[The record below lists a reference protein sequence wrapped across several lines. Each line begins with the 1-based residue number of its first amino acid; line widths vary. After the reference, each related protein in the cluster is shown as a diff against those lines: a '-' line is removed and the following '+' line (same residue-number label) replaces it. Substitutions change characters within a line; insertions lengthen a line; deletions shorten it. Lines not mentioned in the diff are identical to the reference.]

1 MIEFLEKGKA
11 DVVRPIPKDL
21 EAITNRLH
29 KNFTYSE
36 QLRNTCKISSTL
48 YINDTSKAQ
57 SNSRIAP
64 ALYSNFFSSEHILPE
79 AVDATCLADISGIEK
94 MRAVREK
101 TLREVEQDIRVIAS
115 MVDLQPMFE
124 FNRSTKEQ
132 VEQLVLAFNG
142 RLDKILQVCIDI
154 HRWNNTPSDGL
165 PTPDS
170 ICAPNL
176 IIPEYMLNWDL
187 PSMVSCPTRMALQF
201 KDALLWLNP
210 VTIIDCEL
218 YNKEN
223 VITNFIDTIVHAD
236 NALEIFL

>member
-1 MIEFLEKGKA
+1 MIEILEKGKA

-21 EAITNRLH
+21 EDITNRLH

-64 ALYSNFFSSEHILPE
+64 ALYSNIFSSEHILPE
-79 AVDATCLADISGIEK
+79 AVGATCLADISGIEK
-94 MRAVREK
+94 MHAVREK
-101 TLREVEQDIRVIAS
+101 TLREVEQDIRVIAN
-115 MVDLQPMFE
+115 MVDLQPMFK
-124 FNRSTKEQ
+124 FDRSTKEQ

-142 RLDKILQVCIDI
+142 RLDKILQVCLDI
-154 HRWNNTPSDGL
+154 HRWCTTSSDVTPAL
-165 PTPDS
+165 DS
-170 ICAPNL
+170 ICASDL
-176 IIPEYMLNWDL
+176 GIPEYMLMWDA
-187 PSMVSCPTRMALQF
+187 PSMVYCPARMAHSF

-210 VTIIDCEL
+210 VTIIDREL

-223 VITNFIDTIVHAD
+223 VIMNFIDTIKCID
-236 NALEIFL
+236 NVLEIFL